1 MSDRPL
7 LDIVAGTSIGAI
19 NAAII
24 VSYVVEN
31 NTWDGSSDSLN
42 EFWESREP
50 IPAPTKQPQ
59 PLKQPETFDT
69 KKFELSMF
77 DITIQIPDESPP

>member
-1 MSDRPL
+1 MYSITRVHFYLNHGELDCLFLKSRSKFHAMSDRPL

-42 EFWESREP
+42 EFWEY
-50 IPAPTKQPQ
+50 
-59 PLKQPETFDT
+59 
-69 KKFELSMF
+69 LSK
-77 DITIQIPDESPP
+77 ESPLDQVR